1 MTRLL
6 HLLTMGKILL
16 GIDYGLKK
24 IGLAISVGPLAAP
37 LRTMRFD
44 NEAKLV
50 ENIAR
55 IAKEE
60 RVEELIISVSDGE
73 IAECARAFGKKLS
86 NNLLLPIHFVDETLS
101 TKDAQAMS
109 IEAGIN
115 RKKRKSMED
124 AFAAALILQ
133 SYLDSQQ

>member
-1 MTRLL
+1 
-6 HLLTMGKILL
+6 MGKILL

-24 IGLAISVGPLAAP
+24 VGLAISVGPLAAP
-37 LRTMRFD
+37 LRVLRFD
-44 NEAKLV
+44 NETILI
-50 ENIAR
+50 ENIVR

-60 RVEELIISVSDGE
+60 RAEEFVISVSDGE
-73 IAECARAFGKKLS
+73 IAERAQAFGKKLAEG
-86 NNLLLPIHFVDETLS
+86 LFLPIHFVDETLS

-115 RKKRKSMED
+115 RKKRKQMED

-133 SYLDSQQ
+133 SYLDSRQ